1 MYKQFFANMESPA
14 LPLFALAVFF
24 SAFLLMLARTFFYK
38 RKGDFE
44 PLAAMPLN
52 DETKEVKS

>member
-1 MYKQFFANMESPA
+1 MHKQFFANMESPA
-14 LPLFALAVFF
+14 FPLFALAVFF
-24 SAFLLMLARTFFYK
+24 TAFLLMLARTFLYK

-44 PLAAMPLN
+44 PFASMPLN